1 MKEPTDKLKIIYSVH
16 RSRYEPDRVVAEWE
30 HVCFQ
35 DSLKDAENVINDRL
49 GQTTG
54 DEWYKIEKIYKIVS
68 LF

>member
-1 MKEPTDKLKIIYSVH
+1 MTDKLKIEYFIYKN
-16 RSRYEPDRVVAEWE
+16 RYEPDKVFAEWE
-30 HVCFQ
+30 NVSIQ
-35 DSLKDAENVINDRL
+35 DSLKNAEKFIADRL